1 MNCYRCQA
9 NSITFHFLTVTHGE
23 NFLQCYISMFPFP
36 TISHRGRWLW
46 YFCLL
51 SDYTIRKSLHLPHTA
66 QTSKISLLFTKAHRW
81 LLDFLMLLFKSIDS
95 YPIRKD
101 GNQRAR
107 SCKLFT
113 CKIHANYIICI
124 LTFLAYNVI
133 IIMLNK

>member
-1 MNCYRCQA
+1 MNYYRCQA
-9 NSITFHFLTVTHGE
+9 NSITFHFLTVTRKV
-23 NFLQCYISMFPFP
+23 NFLKVLVSMFLFP
-36 TISHRGRWLW
+36 TTAHRAVVMVFLSAVRLYYKEVASSPTYSLIS
-46 YFCLL
+46 
-51 SDYTIRKSLHLPHTA
+51 I
-66 QTSKISLLFTKAHRW
+66 LFTKAHRW